1 MSYVPL
7 PVGFDPLV
15 NDLLREAAEATHDHP
30 TISTTTVTA
39 AVPSVAHAAQQEH
52 DRHHQRHPEHDE
64 TLLRELEA
72 DREVEAR
79 LRPRPSFHF
88 DAQSQSNM
96 TDASS
101 LQDEDVAA
109 ETHRLREPIQ
119 AADIPAL
126 HTMAASWAEA
136 TAEAVAEAACLACG
150 EELQP
155 LDSEGHVLVPDEEE
169 HVTTVEMPDHEG
181 ALGDLVGA
189 AADLEPPSSTA
200 STTAGTR
207 IVDLDDLLGP
217 DDEKEEEERRR
228 PHVMHV
234 AHGHRGHHG
243 HHSPQRH
250 TLATQHQGSPLRH
263 RHDES
268 PSRSSSAPRSHRAL
282 GDPHATGNVDLAPT
296 ALGEVRLAH
305 AAEAKMHANTAATM
319 AAMAVDIAMHD
330 GLMLGNAQ
338 TTDHALHAAGLDQ
351 TGLPFEPMDTI
362 AEMPAGVPT
371 TSERLSFPVTVT
383 EEETQ
388 GGMENGDD
396 DAAAATNAALGAR
409 EALLALRARGRDAR
423 RRHGSDSHAH
433 SESDVSPSEAS
444 DREIGPARPKRVRN
458 ISTKSGV
465 SLHSLSSVGS
475 LHTTR
480 FSAGASHPSEGISGH
495 DFVPVG
501 ANVPEALDEAIVGA
515 SVVDQAPIIL
525 HEGLVPPHSET
536 GTGPSS
542 ADNTFTHV
550 TTTGA
555 AVSTPLAR
563 TVIVTTTTTTHTDVF
578 PEESTTDPDHELEEV
593 DQAAITTT
601 TTTVVTYPKP
611 QPSKRRP
618 LLITLM
624 VALLPLAVG

>member
-7 PVGFDPLV
+7 PVGFGTPV

-39 AVPSVAHAAQQEH
+39 AVPSVAHVAQQEH
-52 DRHHQRHPEHDE
+52 ERHQQRHPEHDE

-79 LRPRPSFHF
+79 LRPRRSIHF
-88 DAQSQSNM
+88 DAQSQGNM
-96 TDASS
+96 TDTSS
-101 LQDEDVAA
+101 LQEEDAAA
-109 ETHRLREPIQ
+109 ETRRSPREPIQ

-136 TAEAVAEAACLACG
+136 TAHAVAEAAGLACG

-155 LDSEGHVLVPDEEE
+155 LDSEGHVLVSNQVEQ
-169 HVTTVEMPDHEG
+169 VTTVELPDHGG
-181 ALGDLVGA
+181 ALDDLVGA
-189 AADLEPPSSTA
+189 AADLEPPSSSA

-207 IVDLDDLLGP
+207 IIDLDDLPGL
-217 DDEKEEEERRR
+217 DDEMEEETGR
-228 PHVMHV
+228 PHVLHV
-234 AHGHRGHHG
+234 AHGHHG
-243 HHSPQRH
+243 HHSPQRY
-250 TLATQHQGSPLRH
+250 TPATQHQGSPLRH

-268 PSRSSSAPRSHRAL
+268 PSRSASAPRSHRAP
-282 GDPHATGNVDLAPT
+282 GDHGATGDVDLAPTPT

-305 AAEAKMHANTAATM
+305 AAEAEMHANTAATM

-362 AEMPAGVPT
+362 TEMPAGVPT
-371 TSERLSFPVTVT
+371 TSERLSLPVTVT
-383 EEETQ
+383 EDETE
-388 GGMENGDD
+388 GGGGENGDD
-396 DAAAATNAALGAR
+396 EGTAATNAALRAR
-409 EALLALRARGRDAR
+409 DALLVLRARGRDAR

-433 SESDVSPSEAS
+433 SESDVSPSESS
-444 DREIGPARPKRVRN
+444 DREIGPARPRRVRN
-458 ISTKSGV
+458 ISTKSGI
-465 SLHSLSSVGS
+465 SFHSLSSMGS
-475 LHTTR
+475 LHTTS
-480 FSAGASHPSEGISGH
+480 FGASASHPSEGISGH

-501 ANVPEALDEAIVGA
+501 ANGPDALDEAIVGA

-525 HEGLVPPHSET
+525 HEGLVPPHLEK
-536 GTGPSS
+536 GAGSS
-542 ADNTFTHV
+542 PADNTFTHV

-563 TVIVTTTTTTHTDVF
+563 TVIVTTTTTTHTDVL
-578 PEESTTDPDHELEEV
+578 PEESTTDPDRELEEA

-611 QPSKRRP
+611 QPSKKRP